1 MVNGGPNSQC
11 CFLRFYQKWRYS
23 CLIGMSPS
31 CFVTESSKGIQ
42 FLFSN
47 TITLCVLVFTPL
59 FEWLACVRVYTC
71 ALFCMCVC
79 VCARALALSFNGLF
93 IVEGELK
100 YGKTFFAVGGQPQY
114 HILAQVGP
122 VMVSVLWEADIGKAI
137 PEPEILQGV
146 HFSKQVFMEIFIYS
160 EFLTLY
166 MQHNQLWCLISDRFQ
181 QFFFIYCF
189 ECNIFH
195 ALLQICRT
203 FAVSMGESFV
213 SIAPYG

>member
-1 MVNGGPNSQC
+1 
-11 CFLRFYQKWRYS
+11 
-23 CLIGMSPS
+23 MSPS

-79 VCARALALSFNGLF
+79 VCARTCTLFQWFVHSWRWVKIWENFLCSWRLASVPYPG
-93 IVEGELK
+93 
-100 YGKTFFAVGGQPQY
+100 T
-114 HILAQVGP
+114 VGP

-146 HFSKQVFMEIFIYS
+146 HFSKPVFMEFFIYG

-181 QFFFIYCF
+181 
-189 ECNIFH
+189 
-195 ALLQICRT
+195 
-203 FAVSMGESFV
+203 
-213 SIAPYG
+213 

>member
-114 HILAQVGP
+114 HILAQLAPSWSPSYGRQILVRQ
-122 VMVSVLWEADIGKAI
+122 SRSLRYFRECIFQNQFLWN
-137 PEPEILQGV
+137 
-146 HFSKQVFMEIFIYS
+146 FSFTAS
-160 EFLTLY
+160 
-166 MQHNQLWCLISDRFQ
+166 S
-181 QFFFIYCF
+181 
-189 ECNIFH
+189 
-195 ALLQICRT
+195 
-203 FAVSMGESFV
+203 
-213 SIAPYG
+213 